1 MTAVILGILLTLT
14 ACMDDHGYKV
24 QGDDLTVYFDRETDL
39 EKATQV
45 ANFWKEKELL
55 TGKPQDLKLSFVDS
69 TYYLFVIA
77 NQGVDLSTMEFKER
91 RLLLDLQGQLQD
103 SLFKNNTLELVISDD
118 HFKPLMN
125 IND

>member
-14 ACMDDHGYKV
+14 ACMDDHGHKV